1 MCIEYFAGGM
11 LVGLGNQRQQ
21 WTSAVE
27 PQSTPPLHIYI
38 SSWPAVTHC
47 CLLFQPQPLQ
57 SACLSLLN
65 HWSGVSVGAL
75 KKRLQTQAGV
85 HFTAS
90 DTGIYAHR
98 LLCRH
103 KQTTSN
109 MPFWK
114 CQRFFLHFVAF
125 VKKARDAPQY
135 LLIVCVCPPNVT
147 LDSAWCPQAVNM
159 VSKMTTSDL
168 QVKWNCKFW
177 RCSPP
182 LVDIKTSTEE
192 PSLFLKLIWCLR
204 LYENIHFVSLYF
216 LHWFS
221 INGTIGKYSL
231 ATVFWKRQQ
240 KLAICVRHKT
250 VWPLALSGSRNGD
263 CC

>member
-27 PQSTPPLHIYI
+27 PQPAPPAYLHIQLASCYTLL
-38 SSWPAVTHC
+38 SPFSASAPAEC
-47 CLLFQPQPLQ
+47 MSILAQPLIRCF
-57 SACLSLLN
+57 S
-65 HWSGVSVGAL
+65 WSFG
-75 KKRLQTQAGV
+75 KKTQAGV

-114 CQRFFLHFVAF
+114 CQRLFLHFVAF
-125 VKKARDAPQY
+125 VKKAPDAPQY

-159 VSKMTTSDL
+159 VSKMTTSHL
-168 QVKWNCKFW
+168 QM
-177 RCSPP
+177 
-182 LVDIKTSTEE
+182 
-192 PSLFLKLIWCLR
+192 
-204 LYENIHFVSLYF
+204 
-216 LHWFS
+216 
-221 INGTIGKYSL
+221 
-231 ATVFWKRQQ
+231 
-240 KLAICVRHKT
+240 
-250 VWPLALSGSRNGD
+250 
-263 CC
+263 